1 MLESSAEL
9 RRFPRARRLRQALCI
24 FNNGSSSLDVTVRDI
39 SASGARVIGDGLL
52 FLPKTFELRIHE
64 SDDFYSVRSARLI
77 WTDGRNAGLEFID

>member
-1 MLESSAEL
+1 MLETSAEH
-9 RRFPRARRLRQALCI
+9 RRFPRARRFRQALCI
-24 FNNGSSSLDVTVRDI
+24 FNSGSSSLDVTVRDV

-64 SDDFYSVRSARLI
+64 SDDLYSVRSARLI